1 MKRFLS
7 ALLFISTILG
17 VSLTPALA
25 ENFTYKVYNPK
36 TNKTT
41 IAVFG
46 TVTIT
51 ENQYL
56 WGFYTKDGQPLCVAS
71 LNTNKNPQGLIG
83 GQCTDIGAFI
93 RFMNGENIDFSK
105 YELGWREL
113 SQDTFYSEMNSI
125 RQERAAQGK
134 YEYKGSN

>member
-46 TVTIT
+46 TVTMFQIL
-51 ENQYL
+51 Q
-56 WGFYTKDGQPLCVAS
+56 
-71 LNTNKNPQGLIG
+71 
-83 GQCTDIGAFI
+83 
-93 RFMNGENIDFSK
+93 
-105 YELGWREL
+105 
-113 SQDTFYSEMNSI
+113 
-125 RQERAAQGK
+125 
-134 YEYKGSN
+134 